1 MRDSLFFLHLDRR
14 TLFPPFPLH
23 IKSCDECVKRK
34 ELRRH
39 ERVYSINMAAAAPMM
54 GASSLASAV
63 GAMARPVEVEVRA
76 EVVVKI
82 LVD

>member
-1 MRDSLFFLHLDRR
+1 VILFFSPSGQANP
-14 TLFPPFPLH
+14 FPSLPLH
-23 IKSCDECVKRK
+23 IESSDEYVKRK

-63 GAMARPVEVEVRA
+63 GAMARPVEVEVWA